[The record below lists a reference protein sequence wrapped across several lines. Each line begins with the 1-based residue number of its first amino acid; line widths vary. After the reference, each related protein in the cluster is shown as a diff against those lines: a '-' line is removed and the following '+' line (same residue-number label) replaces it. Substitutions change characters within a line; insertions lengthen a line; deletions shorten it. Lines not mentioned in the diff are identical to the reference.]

1 MGFEAGPMTRL
12 AVMAAQLAGTPI
24 LSLMYVVRPQLL
36 HRFVGYLEETAVHT
50 YTNIVTTTETPGTKL
65 HSAWKDT
72 HAPQVAINY
81 WKLPADA
88 MWVDC
93 LKRMLA
99 DESHHRDV
107 NHALASMS
115 HEKLYGSDNPFV
127 HEHMADYE
135 AGVRRKVEHMLKL
148 S

>member
-1 MGFEAGPMTRL
+1 M
-12 AVMAAQLAGTPI
+12 
-24 LSLMYVVRPQLL
+24 
-36 HRFVGYLEETAVHT
+36 
-50 YTNIVTTTETPGTKL
+50 TETPGTEL
-65 HSAWKDT
+65 HDAWHST
-72 HAPQVAINY
+72 PAPPAAVTY
-81 WKLPADA
+81 WKLPPDA
-88 MWVDC
+88 KWVDC

-148 S
+148 SLEKEHGCWRKGSGVHSASDSDEHQ